1 MNSDIGSLFLKEKAI
16 QERLSGIKAKRLVDE
31 YKEFDKYM
39 STGKTATTIRY
50 LNEEAK
56 VGVLSL
62 TVKVDKKTVLDV
74 LRQKHPEPRN

>member
-1 MNSDIGSLFLKEKAI
+1 M
-16 QERLSGIKAKRLVDE
+16 SGIEAKRFVDE

-56 VGVLSL
+56 VGVPSL
-62 TVKVDKKTVLDV
+62 TVKVNKKTVLNV
-74 LRQKHPEPRN
+74 LREKHPEPRN